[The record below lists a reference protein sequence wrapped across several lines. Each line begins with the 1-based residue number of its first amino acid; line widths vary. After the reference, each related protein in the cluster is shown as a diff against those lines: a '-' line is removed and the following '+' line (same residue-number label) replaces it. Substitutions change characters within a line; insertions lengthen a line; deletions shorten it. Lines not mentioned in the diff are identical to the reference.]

1 MTFLWILSEPELPPY
16 DPIFDEKLHPLT
28 SYKLPSNY
36 RTKCPRVTEIYDFLR
51 AFFKAAV
58 LKADVA
64 IVTMVYISRLHNAG
78 LVLQPGNWK
87 RVVLG
92 AVMMASKVGQCL
104 CVLMGWGASST
115 TECA

>member
-1 MTFLWILSEPELPPY
+1 M
-16 DPIFDEKLHPLT
+16 
-28 SYKLPSNY
+28 
-36 RTKCPRVTEIYDFLR
+36 
-51 AFFKAAV
+51 

-92 AVMMASKVGQCL
+92 SVMMASKVWTDRPVLHSWVCVLLVGLDL
-104 CVLMGWGASST
+104 CVLLCVYVLLSLVMTVLLTVMLS
-115 TECA
+115 